1 LNFEVTE
8 TLIVKIVV
16 MNPRLAVKSNVR
28 AIISSATILNAFS
41 NLGFVTRRTIAAIIQ
56 MKIKDTRAD
65 QLITNAQVVNGCA
78 LILLIDVFQR
88 IKYVMENSTVLMVQ
102 MKGRVVI

>member
-1 LNFEVTE
+1 MEI
-8 TLIVKIVV
+8 LIARIVV
-16 MNPRLAVKSNVR
+16 MSPRLAVKSNVR

-41 NLGFVTRRTIAAIIQ
+41 NLGSVIRRTIAAIIQ

-78 LILLIDVFQR
+78 LILLVDVFLR
-88 IKYVMENSTVLMVQ
+88 IKYVTENSTVLMVR